1 MQLEKYFRD
10 ITDDIGKQRRNSLTE
25 SFDQMNENSFP
36 IEKEREIVF
45 GENGLKLY
53 VQEDKNNIYCDNER
67 RILVAIDEERSIS
80 AIVYNFV
87 IIPEELRDKYKVDG
101 CLGITYLMTDKEHQG
116 RGLGT
121 EIIKEAFQKCIKVV
135 KERIQVDEPQIM
147 IMTEQNDPM
156 SMTIKDAIKDREV
169 TNVGLT
175 QRLAFWGRKCDQR
188 KIQDFKYKQV
198 SLREG
203 LPSIELGLFVKMP
216 NDQETISSELLQYC
230 VKSYADLALNK
241 QVRNIEEDS
250 DMKEM
255 MKQLNPARE
264 FPLAS
269 PVREYKQQ
277 DNKIRTAIEQLLSGN
292 LVEKENIEE
301 FMNNTVTELLNLY
314 ETKVKQ

>member
-1 MQLEKYFRD
+1 MQLENYFRD
-10 ITDDIGKQRRNSLTE
+10 ITDDIGEQRRNSLTE

-36 IEKEREIVF
+36 IEEEREIVF

-87 IIPEELRDKYKVDG
+87 VIPEELRDKYKVDG
-101 CLGITYLMTDKEHQG
+101 CLGITYLMTDKEYQG
-116 RGLGT
+116 RGLAT
-121 EIIKEAFQKCIKVV
+121 ESIKEAHQKCIKFVN
-135 KERIQVDEPQIM
+135 ERIQMYEPRVV

-156 SMTIKDAIKDREV
+156 SMTVEDTIKDLEG
-169 TNVGLT
+169 TGVGLT
-175 QRLAFWGRKCDQR
+175 QRLAFWGKKCGQR

-230 VKSYADLALNK
+230 VKSYAHLALNK
-241 QVRNIEEDS
+241 QRVGNIEEDQ

-255 MKQLNPARE
+255 MRQFTPPRE
-264 FPLAS
+264 FPLEL
-269 PVREYKQQ
+269 PVKEYK
-277 DNKIRTAIEQLLSGN
+277 DGYRTIIIR
-292 LVEKENIEE
+292 
-301 FMNNTVTELLNLY
+301 
-314 ETKVKQ
+314 